1 VSVLDEANA
10 SVQHCRVEPCQLEV
24 SVCRDGSARVV
35 EVGGEVDATNSDAF
49 GEYLR
54 SCVCGERPLVVDMTA
69 VEFFGVQ
76 GIVKLF
82 EIDDQCRRAGVDWEL
97 VAGDWVGHLLR
108 IADRDK
114 VLPTAESRNDAIHR
128 IELRSHVGWLERLLL
143 DH

>member
-1 VSVLDEANA
+1 MSVLDAANA
-10 SVQHCRVEPCQLEV
+10 SAEHGHAEPCELNV
-24 SVCRDGSARVV
+24 SAHRDGPATVV
-35 EVGGEVDATNSDAF
+35 EVGGEIDATNSDVL

-54 SCVCGERPLVVDMTA
+54 SCVCGERTLVVDMTA

-76 GIVKLF
+76 GVFTLF

-114 VLPTAESRNDAIHR
+114 VLPTAESRDDAIHR
-128 IELRSHVGWLERLLL
+128 IELRGHVDWLDRLLL
-143 DH
+143 DY